1 AQRRARLLAA
11 GREALGSEGSKGTT
25 VRRVCELAGLNP
37 RYFYE
42 SFASI
47 DELAVAVF
55 ERIVAEA
62 MEAVL
67 EVVARNRDDPEATAR
82 EAIRAFVE
90 LMTDDPRKGRVAF
103 IEAMGSEV
111 LMRRRLDTLQ
121 RFAEVVAA
129 YTRETG
135 GAADDR
141 AELTAQVLVGGLTE
155 VLIAWLDGRLG
166 VSRDTL
172 IEHCAALF

>member
-1 AQRRARLLAA
+1 GTAIPTTWGMAAAGARPHAGVPATERGAERRARLLEA
-11 GREALGSEGSKGTT
+11 GLEALGSEGSKGTT
-25 VRRVCELAGLNP
+25 VRRVCELARLNP

-82 EAIRAFVE
+82 AAI
-90 LMTDDPRKGRVAF
+90 
-103 IEAMGSEV
+103 
-111 LMRRRLDTLQ
+111 
-121 RFAEVVAA
+121 
-129 YTRETG
+129 
-135 GAADDR
+135 
-141 AELTAQVLVGGLTE
+141 
-155 VLIAWLDGRLG
+155 
-166 VSRDTL
+166 
-172 IEHCAALF
+172 